1 MELSVLQAN
10 VISLV
15 GTAASIALGF
25 GAFSATTEQIIV
37 SSAGTL
43 VSLGFTLFTEI
54 RMNTKVKAAAAAQ
67 DVHTLA
73 RIAAS

>member
-10 VISLV
+10 LISLV

-25 GAFSATTEQIIV
+25 GAFSVTTEQIVV

-43 VSLGFTLFTEI
+43 ISLGFTLFTELA
-54 RMNTKVKAAAAAQ
+54 VKSKTQAAIAAG
-67 DVHTLA
+67 DKETLLKLA
-73 RIAAS
+73 RR